1 MIIRYLLASDNN
13 YEGTLTSLNPSTVY
27 YTR

>member
-1 MIIRYLLASDNN
+1 M
-13 YEGTLTSLNPSTVY
+13 NPISTVY